1 MPGGGAVVFGYYVD
15 DPRPFG
21 VVDFDSEGKA
31 ISIEEK
37 PTYPKSN
44 FIVPGLYFYDNQV
57 VSIVQGLKT
66 SIDHEISIRT

>member
-31 ISIEEK
+31 ISIEK
-37 PTYPKSN
+37 
-44 FIVPGLYFYDNQV
+44 NQH
-57 VSIVQGLKT
+57 IQNRT
-66 SIDHEISIRT
+66 S